1 MTSEYEAAVVELAER
16 IMALC
21 TDEKN
26 DVDVVL
32 DAMTHAL
39 LTVCEDKRNT
49 ELVSG
54 DILPLNPP
62 RSHPRP
68 CSAFVHP
75 RRHRHRLGRD
85 RSRHQARMRVGK

>member
-32 DAMTHAL
+32 DARTHAL

-54 DILPLNPP
+54 DILPLKPP
-62 RSHPRP
+62 AATHDHAVRSFTR
-68 CSAFVHP
+68 AAIATGLAAID
-75 RRHRHRLGRD
+75 RGIRHGC
-85 RSRHQARMRVGK
+85 G